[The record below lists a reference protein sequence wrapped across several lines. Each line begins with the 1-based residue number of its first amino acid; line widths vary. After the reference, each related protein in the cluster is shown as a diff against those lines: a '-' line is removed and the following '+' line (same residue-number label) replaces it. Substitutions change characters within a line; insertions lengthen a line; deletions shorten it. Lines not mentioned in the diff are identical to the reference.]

1 MKIDFEKLYT
11 LARNSSLEDFL
22 KFTDSINKTDEL
34 PAVQRFVSYME
45 RYEKQVL
52 PSLLNDT
59 HAKVTPAKF
68 TQIVINEIK
77 KNEKLL
83 QAFTENPSS
92 MFASILAGAE
102 IGLVPSDLL
111 GEFYLIPRNIKQDGG
126 KYKLTVTPLIG
137 YKGLHKI
144 LLRSGEIENIEAQVV
159 FEGEEFKVSLG
170 TSPKLEHTPD
180 FSLPRTADKIT
191 HVYAVAHYKSGRCQF
206 QVLTRAEV
214 MAIRDLSKYNNK
226 LYFNDRENPNR
237 WMEKKC
243 CLIQLAKLL
252 DKDYYGT
259 KAIELDNRLEGGAVL
274 TLDEQE
280 RVKLIEDAPVRPT
293 RYRNIYGSL
302 KQSINEDN

>member
-22 KFTDSINKTDEL
+22 KFTDSINRADEL
-34 PAVQRFVSYME
+34 PAVQRFVTYME

-83 QAFTENPSS
+83 QAFAENPSS

-111 GEFYLIPRNIKQDGG
+111 GEFYLIPRNIKQDNG

-170 TSPKLEHTPD
+170 TSPKLDHTPD
-180 FSLPRTADKIT
+180 FTLQRTADRIT

-214 MAIRDLSKYNNK
+214 TAIRDLSKYNNK

-274 TLDEQE
+274 TLDDQE
-280 RVKLIEDAPVRPT
+280 RVKLVEDAPIRPA

-302 KQSINEDN
+302 KQSVNEGN

>member
-22 KFTDSINKTDEL
+22 KFTDSINRADEL
-34 PAVQRFVSYME
+34 PAVQRFVTYME

-77 KNEKLL
+77 KNEKIL
-83 QAFTENPSS
+83 QAFAENPSS

-102 IGLVPSDLL
+102 IGLVPSALL
-111 GEFYLIPRNIKQDGG
+111 GEFYLIPRNIKQDNG

-170 TSPKLEHTPD
+170 TSPKLDHTPD
-180 FSLPRTADKIT
+180 FTLQRTADRIT

-214 MAIRDLSKYNNK
+214 TAIRDLSKYNNK

-274 TLDEQE
+274 TLDDQE
-280 RVKLIEDAPVRPT
+280 RVKLVEDAPVRPA

-302 KQSINEDN
+302 KQSVNEGN

>member
-11 LARNSSLEDFL
+11 LAKNSSLEDFL
-22 KFTDSINKTDEL
+22 KFTDSINKVDEL
-34 PAVQRFVSYME
+34 PAVQRFITYME

-83 QAFTENPSS
+83 QSFAENPSS

-111 GEFYLIPRNIKQDGG
+111 GEFYLIPRNIKQNNG
-126 KYKLTVTPLIG
+126 KYKLAVTPLIG

-144 LLRSGEIENIEAQVV
+144 LLRSGDIENIEAQVV
-159 FEGEEFKVSLG
+159 FEGEDFKVSLG
-170 TSPKLEHTPD
+170 TSPKLEHTPN
-180 FSLPRTADKIT
+180 FTLQRTADTIT

-214 MAIRDLSKYNNK
+214 AAIRDLSKYNNK

-274 TLDEQE
+274 TLDDQE
-280 RVKLIEDAPVRPT
+280 RVKLIEDVPAKPS

-302 KQSINEDN
+302 KQ

>member
-126 KYKLTVTPLIG
+126 KYKLTITPLIG

-206 QVLTRAEV
+206 QVLTRTEV

>member
-1 MKIDFEKLYT
+1 MC
-11 LARNSSLEDFL
+11 
-22 KFTDSINKTDEL
+22 
-34 PAVQRFVSYME
+34 
-45 RYEKQVL
+45 
-52 PSLLNDT
+52 
-59 HAKVTPAKF
+59 
-68 TQIVINEIK
+68 
-77 KNEKLL
+77 
-83 QAFTENPSS
+83 
-92 MFASILAGAE
+92 
-102 IGLVPSDLL
+102 
-111 GEFYLIPRNIKQDGG
+111 
-126 KYKLTVTPLIG
+126 VTPLIG

-159 FEGEEFKVSLG
+159 FEGEEFNVSLG
-170 TSPKLEHTPD
+170 TNPKLEHTPN
-180 FSLPRTADKIT
+180 FTLPRTADTIT

-206 QVLTRAEV
+206 QVLTRAEI

-274 TLDEQE
+274 TLDDEE
-280 RVKLIEDAPVRPT
+280 KVKLVQDAPVKPN

-302 KQSINEDN
+302 KSIPNE

>member
-22 KFTDSINKTDEL
+22 KFTDSINRADEL
-34 PAVQRFVSYME
+34 PAVQRFVTYME

-83 QAFTENPSS
+83 QAFAENPSS

-111 GEFYLIPRNIKQDGG
+111 GEFYLIPRNIKQDNG

-170 TSPKLEHTPD
+170 TSPKLDHTPD
-180 FSLPRTADKIT
+180 FTLQRTADRIT

-214 MAIRDLSKYNNK
+214 TAIRDLSKYNNK

-274 TLDEQE
+274 TLDDQE
-280 RVKLIEDAPVRPT
+280 RVKLVEDAPVRPA

-302 KQSINEDN
+302 KQSVNEGN

>member
-11 LARNSSLEDFL
+11 LARNSSLEEFL
-22 KFTDSINKTDEL
+22 QFTDSLSKIEEQ
-34 PAVQRFVSYME
+34 PPVQRFITYME

-77 KNEKLL
+77 KNDRLL
-83 QAFTENPSS
+83 QAFVENPSS

-111 GEFYLIPRNIKQDGG
+111 GEFYLIPRNIKQDNG
-126 KYKLTVTPLIG
+126 KYKLTITPLIG

-159 FEGEEFKVSLG
+159 YEGEQFNVSLG
-170 TSPKLEHTPD
+170 TSPKLEHIPN
-180 FSLPRTADKIT
+180 FSIERTADKIT
-191 HVYAVAHYKSGRCQF
+191 NVYAVAHYKSGRNQF
-206 QVLTRAEV
+206 QVLTRSV
-214 MAIRDLSKYNNK
+214 IMAIRDLSKYNNK
-226 LYFNDRENPNR
+226 LYFNDKDNPNR

-274 TLDEQE
+274 TLDDQE
-280 RVKLIEDAPVRPT
+280 RVKLIEDTPVKPN
-293 RYRNIYGSL
+293 RYRNIYGTL
-302 KQSINEDN
+302 KQSITE

>member
-11 LARNSSLEDFL
+11 LARNSSLEEFL
-22 KFTDSINKTDEL
+22 QFTDSLSKIEEQ
-34 PAVQRFVSYME
+34 PPVQRFITYME

-77 KNEKLL
+77 KNDRLL
-83 QAFTENPSS
+83 QAFVENPSS

-111 GEFYLIPRNIKQDGG
+111 GEFYLIPRNIKQDNG
-126 KYKLTVTPLIG
+126 KYKLTITPLIG

-159 FEGEEFKVSLG
+159 YEGEQFNVSLG
-170 TSPKLEHTPD
+170 TSPKLEHIPN
-180 FSLPRTADKIT
+180 FSIERTADKIT
-191 HVYAVAHYKSGRCQF
+191 NVYAVAHYKSGRNQF
-206 QVLTRAEV
+206 QVLTRSEI

-226 LYFNDRENPNR
+226 LYFNDKDNPNR

-274 TLDEQE
+274 TLDDQE
-280 RVKLIEDAPVRPT
+280 RVKLIEDTPVKPN
-293 RYRNIYGSL
+293 RYRNIYGTL
-302 KQSINEDN
+302 KQSITE